1 MKTVAIYARCST
13 THQNIENQL
22 QALRQHCRQFGFKI
36 YKEYVDNGV
45 SGARSRNERQALK
58 TLLKEASK
66 GKFEKVIC
74 FSICRLGR
82 SLSDLV
88 EILAQLESLKIDL
101 YFQQQ
106 SMDTSTAT
114 GKMMFQIAGAFAEFE
129 RTLIKERVIAGQK
142 RAKSEGK
149 HIGRPSAINESMKH
163 AVRLLREKGEGIR
176 AISRALNCGIG
187 TVYACL

>member
-1 MKTVAIYARCST
+1 MESVGIYARCST
-13 THQNIENQL
+13 THQNVENQL
-22 QALRQHCRQFGFKI
+22 QAIRQYCKQHGLKI
-36 YKEYVDNGV
+36 HKEYVDNGV
-45 SGARSRNERQALK
+45 SGARSRNERPALK
-58 TLLKEASK
+58 TLLKDASDL
-66 GKFEKVIC
+66 KFEKVIC

-88 EILAQLESLKIDL
+88 EILTQLESLQIEL

-106 SMDTSTAT
+106 NLDTSTAT

-129 RTLIKERVIAGQK
+129 RTLIKERVLAGQQ

-149 HIGRPSAINESMKH
+149 HIGRPSAVNESMKH